1 MLRITPER
9 SWPLFNTAA
18 TQALERQA
26 LASLPAHTLMQRAGL
41 AVAKLARALA
51 PHGRHVWIAC
61 GPGNNGGDG
70 FEAATHL
77 HRLGWQTHLTW
88 TGAENS
94 PPDAQWARQRAL
106 AAGLLLH
113 TDPPAEFD
121 VCIDALLGLGADLS
135 AQRPSSAVMR
145 EWLQHM
151 HGSAAPV
158 LAVDLPT
165 GLQADTGVALA
176 SPGQAPRHTLSL
188 LTLKPGLFTG
198 EGREHA
204 GQVWFDP
211 LGVPAELPPSAWLL
225 GADQAGRSP
234 KAMARHSGHKGSF
247 GNVLVVGGQQVQSE
261 GTSMAGAAVLAARAA
276 LHHGAGRVYVVLL
289 GQPDVRV
296 DLGQPELMFR
306 SASSLSQLTRA
317 QVAQVAV
324 VGCGGGPAVAGVLPG
339 LLAQDLRLVL
349 DADALNALAADG
361 ALRQRLAQRGRS
373 GLESVLTPH
382 PLEAARLLGIT
393 AAQVQ
398 ADRLQAAQTLAEE
411 LACVVVLKGSGT
423 VVASPGRTPVV
434 NATGNA
440 LLASAGTGDVLAG
453 MVGSAMAQ
461 GLAPWEAALQAVH
474 EHGAR
479 ADAWLEQHSGRTL
492 TASELLR

>member
-1 MLRITPER
+1 MRRITPDR
-9 SWPLFNTAA
+9 SWPLFNTTASMA
-18 TQALERQA
+18 VERQA
-26 LASLPAHTLMQRAGL
+26 QASLPAHTLMQRAGL

-51 PHGRHVWIAC
+51 PHGRRVWIAC

-88 TGAENS
+88 TGAEHS

-106 AAGLLLH
+106 AAGLVLH

-145 EWLQHM
+145 EWLHRM
-151 HGSAAPV
+151 HASAAPV

-188 LTLKPGLFTG
+188 LSLKPGLFTG
-198 EGREHA
+198 DGREHA
-204 GQVWFDP
+204 GQVWFDD
-211 LGVPAELPPSAWLL
+211 LGVQPELSPSAWLL
-225 GADQAGRSP
+225 GADVAGRSP
-234 KAMARHSGHKGSF
+234 KTLARHSGHKGRF
-247 GNVLVVGGQQVQSE
+247 GDVLVVGGQQVHDE

-296 DLGQPELMFR
+296 DLVQPELMFR
-306 SASSLSQLTRA
+306 SAASLSQLAKT
-317 QVAQVAV
+317 QVAV
-324 VGCGGGPAVAGVLPG
+324 VGCGGGQAVAALLPS
-339 LLAQDLRLVL
+339 LLVQGMGLVL
-349 DADALNALAADG
+349 DADALNAVAADRQ
-361 ALRQRLAQRGRS
+361 LRHSLTQRGRT
-373 GLESVLTPH
+373 GQESVLTPH
-382 PLEAARLLGIT
+382 PLEAARLLGST

-398 ADRLQAAQTLAEE
+398 ADRLLAAQTLADE

-479 ADAWLEQHSGRTL
+479 ADAWVEQHPGRTL

>member
-1 MLRITPER
+1 
-9 SWPLFNTAA
+9 
-18 TQALERQA
+18 
-26 LASLPAHTLMQRAGL
+26 
-41 AVAKLARALA
+41 
-51 PHGRHVWIAC
+51 
-61 GPGNNGGDG
+61 
-70 FEAATHL
+70 
-77 HRLGWQTHLTW
+77 
-88 TGAENS
+88 
-94 PPDAQWARQRAL
+94 
-106 AAGLLLH
+106 
-113 TDPPAEFD
+113 
-121 VCIDALLGLGADLS
+121 
-135 AQRPSSAVMR
+135 MR

-204 GQVWFDP
+204 GQVWFDS
-211 LGVPAELPPSAWLL
+211 LGVPAELAPSAWLL
-225 GADQAGRSP
+225 GANQAGRSP
-234 KAMARHSGHKGSF
+234 KTMARHSGHKGSF
-247 GNVLVVGGQQVQSE
+247 GDVLVVGGQQVQSE

-296 DLGQPELMFR
+296 DLVQPELMFR
-306 SASSLSQLTRA
+306 SAASLSQLAKT
-317 QVAQVAV
+317 QVAV
-324 VGCGGGPAVAGVLPG
+324 VGCGGGQAVAGVLPG

-349 DADALNALAADG
+349 DADALNAVAADA
-361 ALRQRLAQRGRS
+361 ALRHSLAQRGRT
-373 GLESVLTPH
+373 GLGSVLTPH
-382 PLEAARLLGIT
+382 PLEAARLLGST

-398 ADRLQAAQTLAEE
+398 ADRLQAAQTLADE

-479 ADAWLEQHSGRTL
+479 ADAWAHQWPGRIL
-492 TASELLR
+492 TASDLLR